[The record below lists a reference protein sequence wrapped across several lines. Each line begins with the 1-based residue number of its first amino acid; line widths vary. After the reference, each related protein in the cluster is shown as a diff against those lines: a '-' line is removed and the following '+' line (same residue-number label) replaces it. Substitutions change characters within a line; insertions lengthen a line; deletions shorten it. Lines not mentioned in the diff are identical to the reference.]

1 MLLIVRIAI
10 PFGGRRVARLASRL
24 GKLGQFLRDVGA
36 RTAPPAIQLGFLEL
50 DPLRKPLPVSL
61 APKAEAQGVRYA
73 TQYLR
78 CDSCA
83 ADGVACA

>member
-1 MLLIVRIAI
+1 M
-10 PFGGRRVARLASRL
+10 ARLASRL

-61 APKAEAQGVRYA
+61 ALKVEA
-73 TQYLR
+73 
-78 CDSCA
+78 
-83 ADGVACA
+83 